1 MRKMRLVIFVLIG
14 TALVLSQVGC
24 GGEVSHDHGH
34 SHAGGEDHHHEPH
47 YHEPPHGGA
56 GVTLGNEDA
65 HIEFLLDAE
74 VGTVTAWFFKPHM
87 EQYLRMKLESF
98 EVLVKRSEGE
108 TKLVFEALA
117 NPGTGETVGNTS
129 QFVATAEWLGKAET
143 FDAVIP
149 EITVL
154 GKTYNNLEFNY
165 PKGN

>member
-1 MRKMRLVIFVLIG
+1 MKMRLIFFSLIVLIF
-14 TALVLSQVGC
+14 ALSQVGC
-24 GGEVSHDHGH
+24 GGEGGQIDEH
-34 SHAGGEDHHHEPH
+34 SHAEGENHHHEPH

-65 HIEFLLDAE
+65 HIEFLADAE
-74 VGTVTAWFFKPHM
+74 EGTVTAWFFKPHM
-87 EQYLRMKLESF
+87 EQYLRMDLESF
-98 EVLVKRSEGE
+98 EVLVKRSEGK

-129 QFVATAEWLGKAET
+129 QFVANAEWLGKAET

>member
-1 MRKMRLVIFVLIG
+1 MRLIFFSLIVLIL
-14 TALVLSQVGC
+14 ALSQLGC
-24 GGEVSHDHGH
+24 GGEGGQVDEH
-34 SHAGGEDHHHEPH
+34 SHAEGETHHHEPH

-65 HIEFLLDAE
+65 HIEFLADAE
-74 VGTVTAWFFKPHM
+74 EGTVTAWFFKPHM
-87 EQYLRMKLESF
+87 EQYLRMELESF

-129 QFVATAEWLGKAET
+129 QFVANAEWLGKAET

>member
-1 MRKMRLVIFVLIG
+1 MRLIFFSLIVLIF
-14 TALVLSQVGC
+14 ALSQVGC
-24 GGEVSHDHGH
+24 EGEGGQVDEH
-34 SHAGGEDHHHEPH
+34 SHAEGENHHHEPH

-65 HIEFLLDAE
+65 HIEFLVDAE

-129 QFVATAEWLGKAET
+129 QFVATAEWLGKVET

-149 EITVL
+149 KITVL

>member
-1 MRKMRLVIFVLIG
+1 MRLIFFSLIVLIF
-14 TALVLSQVGC
+14 ALSQVGC
-24 GGEVSHDHGH
+24 EGEGGQVDEYT
-34 SHAGGEDHHHEPH
+34 HAESENHHHEPH

-65 HIEFLLDAE
+65 HIEFLADAE
-74 VGTVTAWFFKPHM
+74 EGTVTAWFFKPHM
-87 EQYLRMKLESF
+87 EQYLRMDLESF

-108 TKLVFEALA
+108 IKLVFEALA

-129 QFVATAEWLGKAET
+129 QFVANAEWLGKAET

>member
-1 MRKMRLVIFVLIG
+1 MRLIFFSLIVLIF
-14 TALVLSQVGC
+14 ALSQVGC
-24 GGEVSHDHGH
+24 GRQGGQVHEH
-34 SHAGGEDHHHEPH
+34 SHAEGENHHHEPH

-65 HIEFLLDAE
+65 HIEFLADAE
-74 VGTVTAWFFKPHM
+74 EGTVTAWFFKPHM
-87 EQYLRMKLESF
+87 EQYLRMELESF

-129 QFVATAEWLGKAET
+129 QFVANAEWLGKAET